1 MEIHPIVSGVEHRP
15 LVIAGPCSAE
25 SAGQVME
32 CARGLAGGGV
42 DIFRAGLWKPR
53 THPGGFE
60 GVGARGL
67 PWLREVN
74 RLTGLPVATEIGSAA
89 HFEAALRHGIE
100 IFWIGART
108 SANPFAVQEIAD
120 AIRES
125 GRDVAVMVKNPVS
138 PDLELWIGAIQR
150 IYNAGVRRLAAIHR
164 GFSSY
169 GSHTYRNPPQWSI
182 PIALRRRIPKL
193 PVICDPSHISGRRDM
208 IQRLS
213 QQALDSGFAGLMIE
227 THPCPECALSDADQ
241 QVTPTRLKEIL
252 SSLRLRSEGTADAEL
267 ESLRDKI
274 DACDAELLDVL
285 RRRMEVSAEI
295 GEYKRRHNLPAVQ
308 MDRHKD
314 IMTGRIEEGAA
325 AGLPAPFVRHVMEAI
340 HEESVRR
347 QLEII
352 NPDKR

>member
-1 MEIHPIVSGVEHRP
+1 MI
-15 LVIAGPCSAE
+15 IAGPCSAE
-25 SAGQVME
+25 SSSQVLE
-32 CARGLAGGGV
+32 CARSLAGSV

-67 PWLREVN
+67 PWLKEVM
-74 RLTGLPVATEIGSAA
+74 RRTGLPVATEIGSAA
-89 HFEAALRHGIE
+89 HFETALRHGIS

-120 AIRES
+120 AIRAAGS
-125 GRDVAVMVKNPVS
+125 DVAVMVKNPVS
-138 PDLELWIGAIQR
+138 PDLELWIGALQR
-150 IYNAGVRRLAAIHR
+150 IYNAGVSRLAAIHR

-169 GSHTYRNPPQWSI
+169 GEHTYRNPPQWSI
-182 PIALRRRIPKL
+182 PIALRRRLPEV

-208 IQRLS
+208 IGRLS
-213 QQALDSGFAGLMIE
+213 QQAIDSGFAGLMIE
-227 THPCPECALSDADQ
+227 THPCPDCALSDAAQ
-241 QVTPTRLKEIL
+241 QVTPDELKRIL
-252 SSLRLRSEGTADAEL
+252 ASLKLRSEAVTDAEL

-295 GEYKRRHNLPAVQ
+295 GDYKRRHNLPAVQ
-308 MDRHKD
+308 MERHKD
-314 IMTGRIEEGAA
+314 IMAGRVEDGVK
-325 AGLPAPFVRHVMEAI
+325 AGLPAPFLRKIMEAI

-352 NPDKR
+352 G